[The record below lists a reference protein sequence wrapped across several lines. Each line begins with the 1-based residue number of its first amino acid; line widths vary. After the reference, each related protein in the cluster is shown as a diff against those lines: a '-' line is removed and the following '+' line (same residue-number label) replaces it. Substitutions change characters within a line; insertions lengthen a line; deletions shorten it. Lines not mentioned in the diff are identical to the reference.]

1 MTKSGFIAVV
11 GRPNSGKSTL
21 LNYLIGEKLA
31 MVSKKAQATRKR
43 MNIIVMYKGHQLI
56 FVDTPGI
63 HKRERLINE
72 FMLEEAL
79 RAMGD
84 SDLILFL
91 SPVTDSL
98 SEYGRFLELKE
109 SKKIPH
115 IVVLTKVDFV
125 SNEELLKKLNE
136 FQKYQ
141 DRFKAIIPFSVKKGV
156 GKEALLDEVVK
167 YLPESPPLFDTEIM
181 TTENIRDIY
190 KELIRKHF
198 ESLVRVP
205 LGVLFP
211 LGGLGCRCRFC
222 ILFGEGPSTR
232 GGCFWNR
239 GGGTGLACRSFLLF
253 AFLSPVFWDSLL

>member
-1 MTKSGFIAVV
+1 
-11 GRPNSGKSTL
+11 
-21 LNYLIGEKLA
+21 
-31 MVSKKAQATRKR
+31 
-43 MNIIVMYKGHQLI
+43 
-56 FVDTPGI
+56 
-63 HKRERLINE
+63 
-72 FMLEEAL
+72 MLEEAL

-98 SEYGRFLELKE
+98 SEYERFLELKE

-156 GKEALLDEVVK
+156 GKDALLDEVVK

-190 KELIRKHF
+190 KELIREAIF
-198 ESLVRVP
+198 ESFSDEIPYESDVTIEKIYESDRIDKIYATI
-205 LGVLFP
+205 
-211 LGGLGCRCRFC
+211 
-222 ILFGEGPSTR
+222 ILEKPSQKGIVIGKRGEGIKR
-232 GGCFWNR
+232 IGKVAR
-239 GGGTGLACRSFLLF
+239 EKLELF
-253 AFLSPVFWDSLL
+253 ARKQIYLDLHVSVKKGWSKSKKGLEEQGYIF